1 MKKDVSAV
9 YKLIVLYMLNKVEYP
24 LTKAQVM
31 DFILEREYTNFMSL
45 QAVMCELI
53 DEGMV
58 VAESFRNRTHLKITP
73 DGIQTINFFEK
84 EINQKIREEIDQF
97 FIDNS
102 ISIKNEV
109 SIIAD
114 YYKATNEEWEAHL
127 IAKDKDINL
136 VDITMSVPLEEM
148 ASEICDNWN
157 KKNQEIYQYLV
168 KQLF

>member
-1 MKKDVSAV
+1 
-9 YKLIVLYMLNKVEYP
+9 MLNKVEYP

-53 DEGMV
+53 DSGMV
-58 VAESFRNRTHLKITP
+58 IAESFRNRTHLKLTA
-73 DGIQTINFFEK
+73 DGAQTINFFEND
-84 EINQKIREEIDQF
+84 INPKIREEIDQF
-97 FIDNS
+97 FVDNS

-114 YYKATNEEWEAHL
+114 YYKTTAEEWEAHL
-127 IAKDKDINL
+127 IAKDKDVNII
-136 VDITMSVPLEEM
+136 DITMSVPLEET